1 MATKSGNRSGKSNA
15 VRAVVDRIED
25 NGVAVLTIGDS
36 KTTIDVPVAALPD
49 GVSDGDHLQLKFSLD
64 KEAKTSAEDKIAKL
78 QQQMEQRSGS
88 ADQKDF
94 KV

>member
-1 MATKSGNRSGKSNA
+1 MATKSGKANA

-36 KTTIDVPVAALPD
+36 KTTIDVPVAALPA

-64 KEAKTSAEDKIAKL
+64 KEAKAAAGDKIAKL
-78 QQQMEQRSGS
+78 QQQMEQRGGS
-88 ADQKDF
+88 ADQKDY